1 MYPFFDDSS
10 RKTERFTKK
19 KKSKRVGNFFALPFV
34 KGKDTTGKEAE
45 HLKRLIGLMMIVA
58 VTAALLACTK
68 DGRENENDSVEMEP
82 QYVGADTMTLRVVG
96 DAADGT
102 LILAGETEVYTLP
115 LDGLT
120 LYLDGGSID
129 ASQVESGMSAEVW
142 YTGGVQE
149 TNPARFAQVVA
160 VSFSREADPR
170 YDLCGL
176 YLQVLEDLWNADD
189 GLNGGAELVSVD
201 LSKAPGG
208 LTAGEKA
215 AIAYVF
221 AQKHGVQGLTMT
233 FDELREEGYLAGEKT
248 ENGKTAYSFPNGLL
262 FTITPEETQDNG
274 ASVCFSAG
282 KWRSPLGA
290 YYFTKCTASRG
301 DNGWEYTVGAE
312 AIS

>member
-1 MYPFFDDSS
+1 M
-10 RKTERFTKK
+10 
-19 KKSKRVGNFFALPFV
+19 
-34 KGKDTTGKEAE
+34 
-45 HLKRLIGLMMIVA
+45 KRLIGLMMIVA
-58 VTAALLACTK
+58 VTATLLACTK
-68 DGRENENDSVEMEP
+68 DGRENENDSVEMDP

-96 DAADGT
+96 DASDGM
-102 LILAGETEVYTLP
+102 LVLAGETEIYTLP

-120 LYLDGGSID
+120 LYLDGSSMD
-129 ASQVESGMSAEVW
+129 ASGIESGMSAEVW

-149 TNPARFAQVVA
+149 TYPAKFSQVVA
-160 VSFSREADPR
+160 VSLSREDDAR

-176 YLQVLEDLWNADD
+176 YLQVLEDLWNKDA
-189 GLNGGAELVSVD
+189 GLNGGAEIVSVD

-221 AQKHGVQGLTMT
+221 AQRHSVEGLTMA

-248 ENGKTAYSFPNGLL
+248 ENEKTAYSFPNGLL
-262 FTITPEETQDNG
+262 FTITPEETQENG
-274 ASVCFSAG
+274 AAVCFSAG

-301 DNGWEYTVGAE
+301 DSGWEYSVGAE
-312 AIS
+312 LIS

>member
-1 MYPFFDDSS
+1 M
-10 RKTERFTKK
+10 
-19 KKSKRVGNFFALPFV
+19 
-34 KGKDTTGKEAE
+34 
-45 HLKRLIGLMMIVA
+45 KRLLALIMVVA
-58 VTAALLACTK
+58 ATAALLACTK
-68 DGRENENDSVEMEP
+68 GGDKNNGDDGVTPEP
-82 QYVGADTMTLRVVG
+82 QHAGADTMALRVVG
-96 DAADGT
+96 DGEDGT
-102 LILAGETEVYTLP
+102 LILAGETEVYALP
-115 LDGLT
+115 LDGVT
-120 LYLDGGSID
+120 LYLDGSSVF
-129 ASQVESGMSAEVW
+129 ASEIESGMSAEVW

-201 LSKAPGG
+201 LSKAPDG

-233 FDELREEGYLAGEKT
+233 FDELREEGYLTGEKL
-248 ENGKTAYSFPNGLL
+248 EDGSTAYSFANGLL

-290 YYFTKCTASRG
+290 YHFTKCTASRG
-301 DNGWEYTVGAE
+301 DSGWEYSVGAE
-312 AIS
+312 LIS

>member
-1 MYPFFDDSS
+1 M
-10 RKTERFTKK
+10 
-19 KKSKRVGNFFALPFV
+19 LPFV

-45 HLKRLIGLMMIVA
+45 ELKRLLALMMVVA
-58 VTAALLACTK
+58 ATAVLLACTK
-68 DGRENENDSVEMEP
+68 GGDRKNGEEGTGPEP
-82 QYVGADTMTLRVVG
+82 QHAGADTMTLRVVG
-96 DAADGT
+96 DGENGT
-102 LILAGETEVYTLP
+102 LILAGETELYTLP
-115 LDGLT
+115 LEGTT
-120 LYLDGGSID
+120 LYLDGSSMD
-129 ASQVESGMSAEVW
+129 ASGIESGMSAEVW

-149 TNPARFAQVVA
+149 TYPAQFSQVVA
-160 VSFSREADPR
+160 VSFTRETDSGV

-176 YLQVLEDLWNADD
+176 YLQVLEDLWNKDA
-189 GLNGGAELVSVD
+189 GLNDGAEIVSVD

-215 AIAYVF
+215 AVAYIY

-233 FDELREEGYLAGEKT
+233 FDELREEGYLTGEKL
-248 ENGKTAYSFPNGLL
+248 GDGSTAYSFTNGLL
-262 FTITPEETQDNG
+262 FTITPDETQENG
-274 ASVCFSAG
+274 ASVCFSAQ

>member
-1 MYPFFDDSS
+1 MIQ
-10 RKTERFTKK
+10 
-19 KKSKRVGNFFALPFV
+19 
-34 KGKDTTGKEAE
+34 TGKEAE
-45 HLKRLIGLMMIVA
+45 HLKRLIMLMMVVA

-68 DGRENENDSVEMEP
+68 GGRENENDDVEIEP
-82 QYVGADTMTLRVVG
+82 QYAGADTMTLRVVDDG
-96 DAADGT
+96 EDGT
-102 LILAGETEVYTLP
+102 LILAGETEVYALP

-120 LYLDGGSID
+120 LYLDGSSVS
-129 ASQVESGMSAEVW
+129 AAELESGMTAEVW

-149 TNPARFAQVVA
+149 TYPAKFSQVVA
-160 VSFSREADPR
+160 VSLSREDDAR

-176 YLQVLEDLWNADD
+176 YLQVLEDLWNKDA
-189 GLNGGAELVSVD
+189 GLNDGAEIVSVD

-215 AIAYVF
+215 AVAYVF

-233 FDELREEGYLAGEKT
+233 FDELREEGYLTGEKL
-248 ENGKTAYSFPNGLL
+248 EGGSTAYSFTNGLL

-274 ASVCFSAG
+274 ASACFSAG

>member
-1 MYPFFDDSS
+1 M
-10 RKTERFTKK
+10 
-19 KKSKRVGNFFALPFV
+19 
-34 KGKDTTGKEAE
+34 
-45 HLKRLIGLMMIVA
+45 KRLIGLMIIVA

-68 DGRENENDSVEMEP
+68 DGRENENESVEMDP
-82 QYVGADTMTLRVVG
+82 QYVGADTMTLRVVD
-96 DAADGT
+96 DALDGT
-102 LILAGETEVYTLP
+102 LVLAGETELYTLP
-115 LDGLT
+115 LEGLT
-120 LYLDGGSID
+120 LYLDGSSMD
-129 ASQVESGMSAEVW
+129 ASEIESGMRAEVW

-149 TNPARFAQVVA
+149 TYPAKFSQVVA
-160 VSFSREADPR
+160 VSLSREDDAR

-176 YLQVLEDLWNADD
+176 YLQVLEDLWNKDA
-189 GLNGGAELVSVD
+189 GLNGGAEIVSVD

-233 FDELREEGYLAGEKT
+233 FDELREEGYLTGEKL
-248 ENGKTAYSFPNGLL
+248 ENGSTAYSFANGLL
-262 FTITPEETQDNG
+262 FTITPEETQENG

-301 DNGWEYTVGAE
+301 DSGWEYSVGAE
-312 AIS
+312 LIS

>member
-1 MYPFFDDSS
+1 MIQ
-10 RKTERFTKK
+10 
-19 KKSKRVGNFFALPFV
+19 
-34 KGKDTTGKEAE
+34 TGKEAE
-45 HLKRLIGLMMIVA
+45 HLKRLIMLMMVVA

-68 DGRENENDSVEMEP
+68 GGRDNEDGNDTPDPEP
-82 QYVGADTMTLRVVG
+82 QYAGADTMTLRVVG
-96 DAADGT
+96 DGEDGT
-102 LILAGETEVYTLP
+102 LILAGETELYTLP

-120 LYLDGGSID
+120 LYLDGSSMD
-129 ASQVESGMSAEVW
+129 ASGIESGMTAEVW

-149 TNPARFAQVVA
+149 TYPAKFSQVVA
-160 VSFSREADPR
+160 VSLSREDDAR

-176 YLQVLEDLWNADD
+176 YLQVLEDLWNKDA
-189 GLNGGAELVSVD
+189 GLNGGAEIVSVD

-221 AQKHGVQGLTMT
+221 AQRHSVEGLTMT
-233 FDELREEGYLAGEKT
+233 FDELREQGYLTGEKL
-248 ENGKTAYSFPNGLL
+248 ENGSTVYSFANGLL
-262 FTITPEETQDNG
+262 FTITPEETQENG

-312 AIS
+312 MIS

>member
-1 MYPFFDDSS
+1 M
-10 RKTERFTKK
+10 
-19 KKSKRVGNFFALPFV
+19 LPFV

-45 HLKRLIGLMMIVA
+45 TLKRLLALMMVVA

-68 DGRENENDSVEMEP
+68 GGHDNEDENDTPNPEP
-82 QYVGADTMTLRVVG
+82 QYAGADTMTLRVVG
-96 DAADGT
+96 DGENGT

-201 LSKAPGG
+201 LSKAPDG

-215 AIAYVF
+215 AIAYAF

-233 FDELREEGYLAGEKT
+233 FDELREEGYLTGEKLEDGST
-248 ENGKTAYSFPNGLL
+248 VYSFTNGLL
-262 FTITPEETQDNG
+262 FTVTPEETQDNG

-290 YYFTKCTASRG
+290 YHFTKCTASRG
-301 DNGWEYTVGAE
+301 DSGWEYSVGAE
-312 AIS
+312 LIS

>member
-1 MYPFFDDSS
+1 M
-10 RKTERFTKK
+10 
-19 KKSKRVGNFFALPFV
+19 KRLFAL
-34 KGKDTTGKEAE
+34 
-45 HLKRLIGLMMIVA
+45 MMVVA

-68 DGRENENDSVEMEP
+68 GGREDENDGVDLEP
-82 QYVGADTMTLRVVG
+82 QHAGADTMTLRVVG
-96 DAADGT
+96 DASDGM
-102 LILAGETEVYTLP
+102 LVLAGETELYTLP
-115 LDGLT
+115 LEGMT
-120 LYLDGGSID
+120 LYLDGSSMD
-129 ASQVESGMSAEVW
+129 ASGIESGMSAEVW

-149 TNPARFAQVVA
+149 TYPAQFSQVVA
-160 VSFSREADPR
+160 VSFTRETDDGV

-176 YLQVLEDLWNADD
+176 YLQVLEDLWNKDT
-189 GLNGGAELVSVD
+189 GLNGGAEVVSVD

-215 AIAYVF
+215 AVAYIY

-233 FDELREEGYLAGEKT
+233 FDELREEGYLMGEKL
-248 ENGKTAYSFPNGLL
+248 EGGSTAYSFTNGLL
-262 FTITPEETQDNG
+262 FTITPDETQENG
-274 ASVCFSAG
+274 ASVCFSAE